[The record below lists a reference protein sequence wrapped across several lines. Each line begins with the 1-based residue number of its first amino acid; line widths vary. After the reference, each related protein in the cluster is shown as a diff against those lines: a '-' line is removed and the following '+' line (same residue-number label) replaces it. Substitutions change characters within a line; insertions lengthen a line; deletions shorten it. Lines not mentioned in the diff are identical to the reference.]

1 MIYPTVAAVVND
13 GTLKRDMRQ
22 KAIDIIMEYIGL
34 YEKETISLD

>member
-1 MIYPTVAAVVND
+1 
-13 GTLKRDMRQ
+13 LKRDMRQ